1 MLYNIMNVIKKE
13 EEMRLKYTNN
23 NILLNQVLTELQ
35 VIKKE
40 LELIKNELLKNDND
54 YIKIKNDKRTPSI
67 YNW

>member
-1 MLYNIMNVIKKE
+1 MNVIKKE

-23 NILLNQVLTELQ
+23 NILLNQVLIELQ
-35 VIKKE
+35 IIKKE

>member
-1 MLYNIMNVIKKE
+1 MNVIKKE